1 MQSPPSPRSE
11 PRPAAQSR
19 RATRRRASERL
30 SAAALVLLVLAAAG
44 CGGGDGD
51 EADSAALLADRF
63 DAPRAFELIEEQV
76 AVGQRPAGS
85 PQLRRLAERLRGL
98 LPNGR
103 IEPLPGGLQNVVGT
117 IPGRE
122 PAIVIGA
129 HYDTEYRPPGFVGA
143 NDGAAGTAAVV
154 ELARTLERELEG
166 IAASP
171 EVRFVLFDGEEEPPG
186 CPEGRFA
193 ECALRGSK
201 AYAAAHAG
209 EIGQVILLDY
219 VANEGLRIPRE
230 ANSDPALWERLR
242 GAAARVGAGEVFPAE
257 EEGGVIDDHVPF
269 LAAGI
274 PAIDLI
280 DFSYRYAD
288 TVEDTPDKLS
298 EADLDAVGETVA
310 ELVRELAQS
319 GAGEGAP
326 PGAQ

>member
-1 MQSPPSPRSE
+1 MPSPPSPRSE
-11 PRPAAQSR
+11 PRFAAPSP
-19 RATRRRASERL
+19 RATRRRASGRL
-30 SAAALVLLVLAAAG
+30 SAALVLLALAAAG
-44 CGGGDGD
+44 CGGGDRD
-51 EADSAALLADRF
+51 EPDATELLTDRF

-85 PQLRRLAERLRGL
+85 PQLRRLAKRLRAL

-103 IEPLPGGLQNVVGT
+103 IERLPGGLQNVVGT
-117 IPGRE
+117 IPGRG

-154 ELARTLERELEG
+154 ELARTIERELEG
-166 IAASP
+166 SSDSP

-186 CPEGRFA
+186 CPEERFA
-193 ECALRGSK
+193 QCALRGSK
-201 AYAAAHAG
+201 AYASAHAG

-230 ANSDPALWERLR
+230 ANSDPVLWERLR
-242 GAAARVGAGEVFPAE
+242 QAAARVGAGEVFPAE
-257 EEGGVIDDHVPF
+257 EGGGVIDDHVPF

-288 TVEDTPDKLS
+288 SVEDTPDKLS
-298 EADLDAVGETVA
+298 EEDLDTVGETVA
-310 ELVRELAQS
+310 ELVRELALS

-326 PGAQ
+326 PG